1 MCKISSEFR
10 WYKADKRLTVIQRWT
25 EKALDC
31 SVYNPNLLVYNK
43 SMEDRYEFNKRVRWS
58 FLLVNENWDEMEAM
72 RPTLKLIMMFKA
84 RMINT
89 YA

>member
-1 MCKISSEFR
+1 
-10 WYKADKRLTVIQRWT
+10 
-25 EKALDC
+25 
-31 SVYNPNLLVYNK
+31 
-43 SMEDRYEFNKRVRWS
+43 MEDRYEFNKRVRSS
-58 FLLVNENWDEMEAM
+58 FLLANENWDEMEAM